1 MESYIGQDFE
11 FNITNTELRRHLRLA
26 NDPEDEDY
34 RQVVAML
41 TEALACSR
49 PRFAY
54 AVAAIDYIGPDFVE
68 VEGHRLD
75 SALVSKNLA
84 KVHRIFPYIATCGCE
99 AEAWSQQYTDIVEHY
114 WAENIKILL
123 LSTAMSEL
131 RHVVQRRHFPRE
143 FATKGDV
150 SRMTPGSLPAWPLTQ
165 QRALFALMGDLPAQI
180 GVSLTESCLM
190 LPAKSGSGFF
200 FTSDA
205 DFVSCRYCPLL
216 ACPNRS
222 AEFQTEVLL

>member
-1 MESYIGQDFE
+1 MESYTGQDFE
-11 FNITNTELRRHLRLA
+11 FTITNAELRRHLRLA

-34 RQVVAML
+34 LQAVAML
-41 TEALACSR
+41 DEALACSR

-54 AVAAIDYIGPDFVE
+54 AVAAIDKIEADYVE

-84 KVHRIFPYIATCGCE
+84 NVHRIFPYIATCGRE
-99 AEAWSQQYTDIVEHY
+99 AEEWSSQYTDIVEHY

-123 LSTAMSEL
+123 LGKAMSEL
-131 RHVVQRRHFPRE
+131 RHVVQRRHFPKAN
-143 FATKGDV
+143 ATQGEMA
-150 SRMTPGSLPAWPLTQ
+150 RMTPGSLPAWPLTQ

-200 FTSDA
+200 FTSET
-205 DFVSCRYCPLL
+205 DFVSCRFCPLL
-216 ACPNRS
+216 NCPNRS
-222 AEFQTEVLL
+222 AEYQSEVLL